1 MEKILISIPDT
12 LVDRFRSLIPARQ
25 RSKVLVRL
33 IELEI
38 EKREKELYECALA
51 LEKDEDLSKE
61 MSEWDTT
68 LMDGLHNEAR

>member
-25 RSKVLVRL
+25 RSKVIVRL

-38 EKREKELYECALA
+38 EKRERDLYECALA
-51 LEKDEDLSKE
+51 LEKDEDLNKE
-61 MSEWDTT
+61 MSEWNIT
-68 LMDGLHNEAR
+68 LTDGLPE